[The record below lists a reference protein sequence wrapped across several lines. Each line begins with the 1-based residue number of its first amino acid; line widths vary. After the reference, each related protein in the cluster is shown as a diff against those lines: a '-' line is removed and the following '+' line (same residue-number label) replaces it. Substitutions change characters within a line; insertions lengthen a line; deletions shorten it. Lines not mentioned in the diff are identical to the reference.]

1 MKESKKVK
9 EKYYKD
15 EHVILGKHNSG
26 KVEKL
31 YELYEEDKFKAR
43 VYYMNEKVGF
53 TNSRPIRQGL
63 IENSEGQEIG
73 FITSSNK
80 SFNLNKFIGMG
91 YIRKEAL
98 QDEFNGDLKM
108 VDLPFIPNNYYK
120 PKTISLK

>member
-53 TNSRPIRQGL
+53 TNSRL
-63 IENSEGQEIG
+63 VL
-73 FITSSNK
+73 F
-80 SFNLNKFIGMG
+80 LNK
-91 YIRKEAL
+91 
-98 QDEFNGDLKM
+98 NGDFSLEYTSTVSPLEGGDGFFLAILKK
-108 VDLPFIPNNYYK
+108 IK
-120 PKTISLK
+120 